1 MNDNHILSFCRKN
14 GIRLPPSWR
23 HSCQA
28 VRFHNSNETL
38 KHFKYKSEVAFELMK
53 QGQTV
58 FTELQFDF
66 SERFGKKKRMRF
78 PVCDLLWL
86 DEKIV
91 VEFESRIS
99 HQSIVLKSQQFEG
112 FNTFVFDIEKF
123 SVHEILEKI
132 GVVKNSRLSPNEHRN
147 CIECHE
153 RFDCRSDSP
162 YCGVECQAKAAEKAE
177 ELFKKKALEAV
188 SSKDLSEN
196 IFFKFAEK
204 EKELMCVAGA

>member
-1 MNDNHILSFCRKN
+1 
-14 GIRLPPSWR
+14 
-23 HSCQA
+23 
-28 VRFHNSNETL
+28 
-38 KHFKYKSEVAFELMK
+38 
-53 QGQTV
+53 
-58 FTELQFDF
+58 
-66 SERFGKKKRMRF
+66 
-78 PVCDLLWL
+78 VCDLLWL

-112 FNTFVFDIEKF
+112 FNVFVFDIEKF

-132 GVVKNSRLSPNEHRN
+132 GAVTKPRQLLTPNEHRN
-147 CIECHE
+147 CAECHE
-153 RFDCRSDSP
+153 RFECRSDSP

-196 IFFKFAEK
+196 IFSKLAEK
-204 EKELMCVAGA
+204 EKELVFVAAT